1 MKKRWYYS
9 LRDME
14 NTDFHSNHIWIGSAA
29 NRAEAVTVA
38 SAQLGATLTLDEQPH
53 PPRYMMAEWL
63 AFPHDPPDTIPH
75 YDIPVYCHGE
85 RVDPEER
92 R

>member
-14 NTDFHSNHIWIGSAA
+14 NTDFHSNHIWLGSAG
-29 NRAEAVTVA
+29 NRAEAVTIA
-38 SAQLGATLTLDEQPH
+38 SARLGATLTLDEQPH

-75 YDIPVYCHGE
+75 YDIPVYCDVE
-85 RVDPEER
+85 RVDPKER
-92 R
+92 